1 MIACSL
7 AWSVT
12 PASLVMDEGERR
24 RLDEPPLLTCL
35 GALSKRNEMSSSC
48 GDTGDD
54 AQDPRTPT
62 TCASDACADV
72 VASMTDAALQDMIVG
87 AGKCTGEL
95 AQYKTFFTEDYLKL
109 AVLGTASECGLPS
122 QLSSPLDT
130 CPGAIHKFS
139 EMSSSCGDTGD
150 DAQVPRTPT
159 TCASDACA
167 GVVASMTDA
176 ALQDMIVGAGK
187 CTGELAQYK
196 TFFTEDYLKRAV
208 LGTASECGLTS
219 QLSSP
224 LDTCPGAI
232 TKFSEISSSC
242 GGTGDDAQVPRTA
255 EACASDACT
264 GLVSSMTR
272 DVVQRM
278 STGASKCTGDLY
290 LAFQNVTASALT
302 SVLLATASE
311 CGLTSPLIAD
321 VCSKANEGSPCGSIY
336 SGKTCQCTGR
346 RRSRNL
352 LFGTTPGASCWCA

>member
-1 MIACSL
+1 MIVSMIACSL

-12 PASLVMDEGERR
+12 PALLVMDEGERR
-24 RLDEPPLLTCL
+24 RLDEQPLL
-35 GALSKRNEMSSSC
+35 
-48 GDTGDD
+48 
-54 AQDPRTPT
+54 
-62 TCASDACADV
+62 
-72 VASMTDAALQDMIVG
+72 
-87 AGKCTGEL
+87 
-95 AQYKTFFTEDYLKL
+95 
-109 AVLGTASECGLPS
+109 
-122 QLSSPLDT
+122 T

-139 EMSSSCGDTGD
+139 EMSSSCGDTRD

-219 QLSSP
+219 
-224 LDTCPGAI
+224 
-232 TKFSEISSSC
+232 
-242 GGTGDDAQVPRTA
+242 
-255 EACASDACT
+255 
-264 GLVSSMTR
+264 
-272 DVVQRM
+272 
-278 STGASKCTGDLY
+278 
-290 LAFQNVTASALT
+290 
-302 SVLLATASE
+302 
-311 CGLTSPLIAD
+311 PLIAD

-352 LFGTTPGASCWCA
+352 LFGTIRGASCWCA